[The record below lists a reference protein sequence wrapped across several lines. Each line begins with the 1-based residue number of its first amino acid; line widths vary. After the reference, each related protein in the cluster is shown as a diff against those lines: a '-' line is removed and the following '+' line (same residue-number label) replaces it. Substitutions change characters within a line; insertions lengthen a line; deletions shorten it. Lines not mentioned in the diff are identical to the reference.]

1 MPQKISIITRPKTKF
16 EIPASEGYQL
26 YSAILDIMHES
37 NEKISKHAHDSPIS
51 SIAISTLCG
60 RFRNSDRPNHK
71 TIDPMDKYEFNIRIT
86 DPEEVEIFQAIIQ
99 PLILKERDIILDKG
113 GLRVEEATSSTI
125 SFEDIVH
132 SAQGL
137 NRPAIEFQFKTPT
150 CIQYKNSKVFEMF
163 PHRVAVFTSLVSK
176 WNAVCPA
183 EMKMSIERDE
193 IARYVME
200 KPDVRSYDT
209 HSVMVNTV
217 FDKTKGHH
225 RPILR
230 QGFVGRCTYMFA
242 KDAPQD
248 VRNGILVLS
257 KFAEYSGVGSSVS
270 RGCGWVEVD
279 VEEGK
284 K

>member
-1 MPQKISIITRPKTKF
+1 MPQQISIMTHPKTKF
-16 EIPASEGYQL
+16 EIPDSEGYQL
-26 YSAILDIMHES
+26 YSAILGIMHEC

-51 SIAISTLCG
+51 SLAISTLSG
-60 RFRNSDRPNHK
+60 RFRNSGRPNHK
-71 TIDPMDKYEFNIRIT
+71 TIDQMEKYKFNIRIT

-99 PLILKERDIILDKG
+99 PLILKERNIILDKG
-113 GLRVEEATSSTI
+113 ELIIEEVTSSTV
-125 SFEDIVH
+125 SFEDIVQ

-137 NRPAIEFQFKTPT
+137 NNPAIKFQFKSPT

-163 PHRVAVFTSLVSK
+163 PHREAVFTSLVSK

-183 EMKMSIERDE
+183 GMKMSFERDE

-200 KPDVRSYDT
+200 RPDVRSYDT

-217 FDKTKGHH
+217 FDKAKGYH

-230 QGFVGRCTYMFA
+230 QGFTGKCTYMFA
-242 KDAPQD
+242 KNAPRD
-248 VRNGILVLS
+248 LRDEILVLS

-270 RGCGWVEVD
+270 RGCGWVEVKMK
-279 VEEGK
+279 EGMK
-284 K
+284 